1 MYELPFVEGADQ
13 TCFRAAFYSS
23 RRATFMG
30 HFLWGLGTLN
40 LVTTLQMSE
49 ENRALLRD
57 WASQIKKSGGE
68 NKSDWSLS
76 DNNTLVI
83 LFFPLLSTTA
93 PCYFSL
99 TIQVTFLCT
108 AGTWPTSL

>member
-23 RRATFMG
+23 HRTTFMG

-49 ENRALLRD
+49 ENRALRRD
-57 WASQIKKSGGE
+57 WASQIRDQDVRINRIG
-68 NKSDWSLS
+68 L
-76 DNNTLVI
+76 
-83 LFFPLLSTTA
+83 
-93 PCYFSL
+93 
-99 TIQVTFLCT
+99 
-108 AGTWPTSL
+108 